1 MKLVVLGRDGVLNNA
16 AQKGPL
22 RDNTWK
28 PFPGAIA
35 AIQRLNHA
43 GYRVV
48 VATNQQ
54 ALSSGD
60 LTVEALHDVHERM
73 LREVHEQGG
82 IIDGVFFSS
91 SGNAQGRGKR
101 QPKVNLLREIE
112 GRYSIACNKMTVI
125 GDSREDLEASKS
137 VGARAMLVRTGE
149 GAHTLSELN
158 DFDGVTTFRDLA
170 GAAEQLCQEAQAAAS
185 HV

>member
-1 MKLVVLGRDGVLNNA
+1 MKLVVLGRDGVLNDA
-16 AQKGPL
+16 TQKDKV
-22 RDNTWK
+22 RNTTWK
-28 PFPGAIA
+28 PFPGAIS

-54 ALSSGD
+54 ALTSGE
-60 LTVEALHDVHERM
+60 LSVEALHDVHELM
-73 LREVHEQGG
+73 LRDVHEQGG
-82 IIDGVFFSS
+82 IIDGVFFASG
-91 SGNAQGRGKR
+91 GNAQGRGKR

-112 GRYSIACNKMTVI
+112 GRYDITCNKMTVI

-149 GAHTLSELN
+149 GAQTLSELN
-158 DFDGVTTFRDLA
+158 DFDGVTTFSDLA
-170 GAAEQLCQEAQAAAS
+170 AAAEQLCQEATVPSAN
-185 HV
+185 V